1 MKTLLLLLITIT
13 TATASEYRLWFD
25 AKTGRSIQ
33 AAIVDK
39 NTDEA
44 KLRLKRTGK
53 AVWVKTARLAE
64 EDQRFIA
71 SWIKPR
77 KVLTVRLA
85 GSKKGGYKKIRV
97 KTVAGNSAVK
107 VNVTSR
113 GYRTTTYTVD
123 AGTTSE
129 AVYTVKDAYI
139 VTASANNGS
148 EWITIDTETN
158 KRKTGL

>member
-1 MKTLLLLLITIT
+1 MKILLLLITIT

-33 AAIVDK
+33 AAMVDK
-39 NTDEA
+39 NTDSA
-44 KLRLKRTGK
+44 KLRLKKTGK
-53 AVWVKTARLAE
+53 SVWVNTSRLVE
-64 EDQRFIA
+64 EDQRFI
-71 SWIKPR
+71 SNWIKPR
-77 KVLTVRLA
+77 KVLSVRLA
-85 GSKKGGYKKIRV
+85 GSKKGGYKKIRI

-107 VNVTSR
+107 VKVSSR

-123 AGTTSE
+123 AGETSE
-129 AVYTVKDAYI
+129 AVYTIKDSYV

-148 EWITIDTETN
+148 EWIIIDTETN

>member
-1 MKTLLLLLITIT
+1 MKILLLLITIT

-33 AAIVDK
+33 ATMVDK
-39 NTDEA
+39 TTDGA
-44 KLRLKRTGK
+44 KLRLKKTGK
-53 AVWVKTARLAE
+53 SVWVKTSRLVE

-85 GSKKGGYKKIRV
+85 GSKKGGYKNIRI

-107 VNVTSR
+107 VKVTSR

-123 AGTTSE
+123 AGETSE